1 MTVGGMTVGG
11 NGTVRIA
18 LGLDVWGFHFAVQM
32 SREGNGSRLIAYKLV
47 KAELWEQIAGM
58 ELW

>member
-18 LGLDVWGFHFAVQM
+18 PELDAGGFHVAVQM
-32 SREGNGSRLIAYKLV
+32 SRGEIGSQSIP
-47 KAELWEQIAGM
+47 
-58 ELW
+58 